1 MGLWWLQPGWVN
13 ATCGS
18 CGATIAP
25 EGDPDW
31 GLCWPCMSHRTEM
44 AQRDREEQE
53 HYEFGEPPDEE
64 PQNTPEDT
72 L

>member
-1 MGLWWLQPGWVN
+1 MGLWWLQPGWAN

-31 GLCWPCMSHRTEM
+31 GLCWPCMSHQTEM
-44 AQRDREEQE
+44 AQREREEQE
-53 HYEFGEPPDEE
+53 RYENEMREMEAHYRRHPHG
-64 PQNTPEDT
+64 
-72 L
+72 